1 MEPSPETGGAAGAV
15 GGWAKSLSTCTRRR
29 NHVLHTEQAE
39 RETTKK
45 LSSTQRLCR
54 HAGINSNHKHEVRT
68 PAVPPSYLSLS
79 LSLSLSLLPIS
90 LSLVFLSHNEA
101 AELPERRVQQT
112 AGPLLISPPLSRSLS
127 LYLSLSLSLPAQ
139 KVGIR
144 TTSASLVLCFG
155 TEPKSYVTDPPSNIA
170 PVRSAV
176 PLAANVIQQDA
187 HHTAVPLAGQRTFPK
202 ASEAKAQ
209 KGSAQAK
216 TNLTTSTDPTSGRCC
231 CCCPSQLGRN
241 SCS

>member
-39 RETTKK
+39 RETAEK

-54 HAGINSNHKHEVRT
+54 HAGMNSDHKHEVRT
-68 PAVPPSYLSLS
+68 SAVPPSS

-127 LYLSLSLSLPAQ
+127 LSLSLALSP
-139 KVGIR
+139 
-144 TTSASLVLCFG
+144 
-155 TEPKSYVTDPPSNIA
+155 
-170 PVRSAV
+170 
-176 PLAANVIQQDA
+176 
-187 HHTAVPLAGQRTFPK
+187 
-202 ASEAKAQ
+202 
-209 KGSAQAK
+209 
-216 TNLTTSTDPTSGRCC
+216 
-231 CCCPSQLGRN
+231 CPESWHPNDFCN
-241 SCS
+241 SCVMIRH